1 MIYWQLFSTFFEVG
15 AFTFGGGYAMLPLI
29 QQKVQAHHWI
39 STEDLVNFIAVSE
52 STPGPFA
59 VNISTYIGQM
69 IGGMAG
75 ALCATLGVVLPSFVI
90 ILLVASVLQNL
101 MKYAGVNAVLG
112 GVRPCV
118 VAMILATA
126 VNMALSTLAGFAAD
140 KAGIAPDLR
149 SIVVFLLLWG
159 LHALCRRKKGK
170 APSPIGMILLSAGL
184 GILFWGI

>member
-52 STPGPFA
+52 SSPGPFA

-75 ALCATLGVVLPSFVI
+75 ALCATLGVILPAFVI
-90 ILLVASVLQNL
+90 ILLVARCFRAFQRSRIVRGA
-101 MKYAGVNAVLG
+101 MAGLNPAV
-112 GVRPCV
+112 V
-118 VAMILATA
+118 
-126 VNMALSTLAGFAAD
+126 
-140 KAGIAPDLR
+140 
-149 SIVVFLLLWG
+149 
-159 LHALCRRKKGK
+159 
-170 APSPIGMILLSAGL
+170 GMIAASLYSIGRQVLFPHGLTIASGDVVQLFCAL
-184 GILFWGI
+184 GILGAMLALMKKGVHPILIICMSAVGGVVFGLALHLPI

>member
-52 STPGPFA
+52 SSPGPFA

-75 ALCATLGVVLPSFVI
+75 ALCATLGVILPAFVI
-90 ILLVASVLQNL
+90 ILLVARCFRAFQRNRIVRGAMAGLKPAVVGMIAASLYSIGRQVLFPHGQAIASGDVGQLFCALCILGAMLAL
-101 MKYAGVNAVLG
+101 MKKGVHPILIICMSAVG
-112 GVRPCV
+112 GVV
-118 VAMILATA
+118 F
-126 VNMALSTLAGFAAD
+126 GFA
-140 KAGIAPDLR
+140 LH
-149 SIVVFLLLWG
+149 LLV
-159 LHALCRRKKGK
+159 
-170 APSPIGMILLSAGL
+170 
-184 GILFWGI
+184 

>member
-52 STPGPFA
+52 SSPGPFA

-75 ALCATLGVVLPSFVI
+75 ALCATLGVILPAFVI
-90 ILLVASVLQNL
+90 ILLVARCFRAFQRNRIVRGAMAVVGMIAASLYSIGRQVLFPHGQAIASGDVVQLFCALCILGAMLAL
-101 MKYAGVNAVLG
+101 MKKGVHPILIICMSAVG
-112 GVRPCV
+112 GVV
-118 VAMILATA
+118 F
-126 VNMALSTLAGFAAD
+126 GFA
-140 KAGIAPDLR
+140 LH
-149 SIVVFLLLWG
+149 LLV
-159 LHALCRRKKGK
+159 
-170 APSPIGMILLSAGL
+170 
-184 GILFWGI
+184 

>member
-52 STPGPFA
+52 SSPGPFA

-75 ALCATLGVVLPSFVI
+75 ALCATLGVILPAFVI
-90 ILLVASVLQNL
+90 ILLVARCFRAFQRSRIVRGA
-101 MKYAGVNAVLG
+101 MAGLNPAV
-112 GVRPCV
+112 V
-118 VAMILATA
+118 
-126 VNMALSTLAGFAAD
+126 
-140 KAGIAPDLR
+140 
-149 SIVVFLLLWG
+149 
-159 LHALCRRKKGK
+159 
-170 APSPIGMILLSAGL
+170 GMIAASLYSIGRQV
-184 GILFWGI
+184 LFPHRLAIASGDVV